1 MLSFNE
7 FVKTI
12 DATELMNEVKLSTN
26 SLDSEPEKS
35 IAISYATT
43 IALLERYHQWCSKQ

>member
-12 DATELMNEVKLSTN
+12 DATEIMNEVKLSTN

-35 IAISYATT
+35 VAISYATT
-43 IALLERYHQWCSKQ
+43 IALIERYHKWCSEQ